1 MLQAMLAGVASIKAQ
16 QTRMNVIG
24 NNLANINTTAYKS
37 SRVTFQDMI
46 AQTVRGAT
54 RPSEGLGGINPTQFG
69 LGVNVNGTDVNT
81 SQGSLSATN
90 RPTDLAIQGSGFFM
104 VSNGSQISYTRDGG
118 FDLDSNGDIVNRATG
133 QRLLGWTAD
142 ANGNIDTTS
151 PINATASL
159 NIPLGLLNSV
169 QATTQ
174 MAFGGNLDASSDA
187 TATYVTQVTVYDGLG
202 NSHDI
207 SIKFSNHAVPP
218 TGTPPAGATS
228 SWDWEAF
235 EGTPDTGVSV
245 GSSSS
250 PGSAPLYFNDGG
262 TLVNAS
268 GSFNINVPGT
278 NGASAL
284 PITMDLSRISNLN
297 TTAQVN
303 AIGQNGFPP
312 GSLSNFSIGA
322 DGIVTGVFSNGLTR
336 ALGQISMAVFP
347 NEAGLERAGN
357 NLWKDSDNSGLPVIG
372 RPATA
377 GRGALSAGFLE
388 QSNVDI
394 GNEFSDL
401 IITQRGFQANTRVV
415 TTVDEMMQDLINM
428 KR

>member
-54 RPSEGLGGINPTQFG
+54 RPTAGLGGMNPTQYG

-104 VSNGSQISYTRDGG
+104 LGNGQAVSYSRDGG
-118 FDLDSNGDIVNRATG
+118 FDMDANGDIVSRSTG
-133 QRLLGWTAD
+133 MRLLGWSAN
-142 ANGNIDTTS
+142 ANGQIDTST
-151 PINATASL
+151 PITGASKL
-159 NIPLGLLNSV
+159 NVPIGLLNSV
-169 QATTQ
+169 QATSAVQ
-174 MAFGGNLDASSDA
+174 FGGNLDAAA
-187 TATYVTQVTVYDGLG
+187 TSATTLTTQVTVYDSLG
-202 NSHDI
+202 NSHDV
-207 SIKFSNHAVPP
+207 SLTFSNHTVPP
-218 TGTPPAGATS
+218 GGTPPPGATS
-228 SWDWEAF
+228 SWDWQAT
-235 EGTPDTGVSV
+235 EGTTVL
-245 GSSSS
+245 GSSSGAGNQ
-250 PGSAPLYFNDGG
+250 PIYFDANGSM
-262 TLVNAS
+262 VNAA
-268 GSFNINVPGT
+268 GMFNISIPGQ
-278 NGASAL
+278 NGATAL
-284 PITMDLSRISNLN
+284 PISMDLSKISNLN

-312 GSLSNFSIGA
+312 GSLANFSIGS
-322 DGIVTGVFSNGLTR
+322 DGTVTGVFSNGLTR
-336 ALGQISMAVFP
+336 ALGQVAMAVFP
-347 NEAGLERAGN
+347 NEGGLERAGN
-357 NLWKDSDNSGLPVIG
+357 NMWTDSDNSGLPVVG
-372 RPATA
+372 TPATS
-377 GRGALSAGFLE
+377 GRGALSVGFLE